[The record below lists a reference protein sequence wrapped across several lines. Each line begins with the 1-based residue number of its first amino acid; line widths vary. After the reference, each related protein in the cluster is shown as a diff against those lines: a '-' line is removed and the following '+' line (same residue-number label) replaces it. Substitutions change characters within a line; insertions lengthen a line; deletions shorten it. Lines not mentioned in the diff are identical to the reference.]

1 MSRKDYEL
9 IATVIRVIR
18 EDFQD
23 GPVSLDV
30 VAGELATA
38 FAMTSKSFKEQVFLE
53 KAGVRV

>member
-1 MSRKDYEL
+1 MTRKDYEL

-18 EDFQD
+18 EDFEN

-38 FAMTSKSFKEQVFLE
+38 FAMTNKNFNEQLFLAKTE
-53 KAGVRV
+53 VPV